1 MKIKAFGELL
11 EHLEGMNNEI
21 EITFPISFASFKEE
35 LVKKYP
41 HLAGRKYVI
50 AINQQVIKDENY
62 LLAENDVV
70 ALLPPFSGG

>member
-11 EHLEGMNNEI
+11 EQQEDKNNEI
-21 EITFPISFASFKEE
+21 EIRLQMSLASFKEE
-35 LVKKYP
+35 LGKKYP
-41 HLAGRKYVI
+41 HLAERKYVI

-62 LLAENDVV
+62 LIAENDIV